1 MISCL
6 NSNCLLL
13 YLQKLFFSLSISKKE
28 HLLALLKADLLFF
41 TLEHMS
47 SGEIPVRE
55 LLTKT
60 TCLDQAWWQPL
71 AHVVSKQEILIRN
84 MVLSPKRT
92 GIIQNPP
99 EGGRRLHNIFYHLPS
114 RIHLGWEMHI
124 QLGRILGQTKYRS
137 SKMTDQTQPSN

>member
-13 YLQKLFFSLSISKKE
+13 YLQKTILPHFPFQERTPFSPSKLTFYFSLGAYVLWGDS
-28 HLLALLKADLLFF
+28 
-41 TLEHMS
+41 S
-47 SGEIPVRE
+47 SGTVDQNF
-55 LLTKT
+55 
-60 TCLDQAWWQPL
+60 TCRDQAWWQPL
-71 AHVVSKQEILIRN
+71 THVVSKQEILIRN

-114 RIHLGWEMHI
+114 RIHLGWCTYNWEGYWVI
-124 QLGRILGQTKYRS
+124 RPNIGQARWL
-137 SKMTDQTQPSN
+137 DRTQPSN